1 MASTHAAEHIPAKQ
15 VPYTSCQR
23 PEHWGA
29 KHLHHWTLSFLHP
42 TSGTRKDI
50 TARRFSAVLASWQQ
64 NLAQRS
70 TQEKL
75 PDPQGS
81 EWLQQGVF
89 HHWEGHLCK
98 AEDSTDTDYSVL
110 SPGSSITWFGN
121 LAHSHNICRKDL
133 CGPSAVCQGKTR
145 SSSFFLF
152 HFAFKKKK
160 KNPVK
165 KYSLRC
171 KDACTLYCLGH
182 PLAHVTRRFL
192 GESGSNG
199 SRTPCLSTRMSTVP
213 IQPGE
218 SSLSVPVTNL

>member
-42 TSGTRKDI
+42 TSGTTKDI

-98 AEDSTDTDYSVL
+98 AEDSTDTDCSVL

-160 KNPVK
+160 KSCK
-165 KYSLRC
+165 KIFSEMQGRLYFVLPWPSPCSCHPQVPWRVWFQWQQ
-171 KDACTLYCLGH
+171 DTL
-182 PLAHVTRRFL
+182 FI
-192 GESGSNG
+192 N
-199 SRTPCLSTRMSTVP
+199 
-213 IQPGE
+213 
-218 SSLSVPVTNL
+218 